1 MTTVSARP
9 NDEYPILK
17 AADSTSQQGEELHC
31 VQRSTEAH
39 FKKHKSYYSSE
50 GKEKKGSDIV
60 RCDIWLSAQLS
71 TLTWLSGLSLSI
83 CRGIRKKFPQ
93 NEIWLTAF
101 CPLKRWWWI
110 PENIRSPRWEMSFSE
125 EVSSGT
131 FRQNR
136 TGRRETHAGNCMMSG
151 FF

>member
-1 MTTVSARP
+1 MR
-9 NDEYPILK
+9 
-17 AADSTSQQGEELHC
+17 
-31 VQRSTEAH
+31 R
-39 FKKHKSYYSSE
+39 
-50 GKEKKGSDIV
+50 
-60 RCDIWLSAQLS
+60 DIWLSAQLS
-71 TLTWLSGLSLSI
+71 TLTWLSSLSLSI

-93 NEIWLTAF
+93 NEICLTAF

-136 TGRRETHAGNCMMSG
+136 TARRKKHMGVFVCCCFFWVKKIYGRNRKCSRLCHKTLTRWLTLSVIGADRKIQCESSCLRKQGHVCFPFTEHR
-151 FF
+151 